1 MKMNKEGKGYMYFF
15 NGRNTDPHYNLA
27 FEEYFFMTP
36 PEDEAFFLLWQ
47 NDRAVIVGK
56 NQNTIEEINQRYVDE
71 NGIKVVRRNSG
82 GGAVYHDLGNLNF
95 SFIQKNEDNSK
106 LDMRT
111 FAIPVINA
119 LAKLGVRAEFSSR
132 NDMIINGRKFS
143 GMAQAI
149 SKGRVLHH
157 GTLLFDSDLSVVQ
170 DALNVKDIKV
180 ESKGIKSVK
189 SRVTN
194 ISEHLD
200 QKIDI
205 EEFRRLLVKNMFNQG
220 ELKEYRL
227 TDDDERQINKL
238 KAEKYDLWE
247 WNYGRSPEYEMKK
260 EKKFDCGIITAYID
274 VKKGVVSN
282 IRFYGDFFGV
292 KDIKELEEKLR
303 GTKFRYQELYDTLAQ
318 NNVGKYISGITAEEL
333 AEYMIY

>member
-1 MKMNKEGKGYMYFF
+1 MYFF

-143 GMAQAI
+143 GMAQTI

-205 EEFRRLLVKNMFNQG
+205 EEFRRLLVKNMFKQG

-227 TDDDERQINKL
+227 TEDDERQINKL
-238 KAEKYDLWE
+238 KSEKYDLWE

-274 VKKGVVSN
+274 VKKGVVN
-282 IRFYGDFFGV
+282 NVRFYGDFFGV

-318 NNVGKYISGITAEEL
+318 NNAGKYISGITAEEL

>member
-1 MKMNKEGKGYMYFF
+1 MYFF

-36 PEDEAFFLLWQ
+36 PEDKAFFLLWQ

-56 NQNTIEEINQRYVDE
+56 NQNTIEEINQRYIDE

-143 GMAQAI
+143 GMAQTI

-205 EEFRRLLVKNMFNQG
+205 EEFRRLLVKNMFKQG

-227 TDDDERQINKL
+227 TEDDERQINKL
-238 KAEKYDLWE
+238 KSEKYDLWE

-274 VKKGVVSN
+274 VKKGVVN
-282 IRFYGDFFGV
+282 NVRFYGDFFGV

>member
-1 MKMNKEGKGYMYFF
+1 MYFF

-36 PEDEAFFLLWQ
+36 PEDKAFFLLWQ

-56 NQNTIEEINQRYVDE
+56 NQNTIEEINQRYIDE

-143 GMAQAI
+143 GMAQTI

-205 EEFRRLLVKNMFNQG
+205 EEFRRLLVKNMFKQG

-227 TDDDERQINKL
+227 TEDDERQINKL
-238 KAEKYDLWE
+238 KSEKYDLWE

-274 VKKGVVSN
+274 VKKGVVN
-282 IRFYGDFFGV
+282 NVRFYGDFFGV

-318 NNVGKYISGITAEEL
+318 NNAGKYISGITAEEL

>member
-1 MKMNKEGKGYMYFF
+1 MYFF

-56 NQNTIEEINQRYVDE
+56 NQNTIEEINQRYIDE

-143 GMAQAI
+143 GMAQTI

-205 EEFRRLLVKNMFNQG
+205 EEFRRLLVKNMFKQG

-227 TDDDERQINKL
+227 TEDDERQINKL
-238 KAEKYDLWE
+238 KSEKYDLWE

-274 VKKGVVSN
+274 VKKGVVN
-282 IRFYGDFFGV
+282 NVRFYGDFFGV

-318 NNVGKYISGITAEEL
+318 NNAGKYISGITAEEL